1 MAEKTDAQKRA
12 QKNYIGK
19 FVRLEVRVTPEK
31 KEAIQA
37 AAEMDGKSL
46 NAFINDAVD
55 RAIAESFTSGDR

>member
-31 KEAIQA
+31 KKAIQA
-37 AAEMDGKSL
+37 AAERDGKSL

-55 RAIAESFTSGDR
+55 RAITESFTSGD